1 MLAWD
6 VMSSSVS
13 FFTWSFKDT
22 LDSNAVF
29 REDDE
34 STNFLFK
41 ISSSL
46 VDSWEISLFKKWP
59 ANKALDCN
67 SNQSGIKSPLEVTI
81 RTSLSTKVREMFK
94 PLWKDRSWDTRC
106 PPLLVPTSNIE
117 ALRRLGDRWGEEC
130 FLDLSFFLCLF
141 SDTRVTRSI
150 TGAERTVQQGS
161 QGCDQARSA
170 PSSFM
175 LSLDK
180 FSQHLSNI
188 GTLLSHDSWKTQKKL
203 IKVKTDREQHKSL
216 IMHTTQIYPALI
228 VKIKLKHFL
237 SKQLSQKP
245 IENIK
250 KFVIVISHLG
260 HKLVKISDRLPC
272 LIKRKFW
279 GILVEK
285 IFSANRLDSYTKE
298 VSLTLFVRNNVR
310 REQDR
315 PILTHQR

>member
-1 MLAWD
+1 
-6 VMSSSVS
+6 
-13 FFTWSFKDT
+13 
-22 LDSNAVF
+22 
-29 REDDE
+29 
-34 STNFLFK
+34 
-41 ISSSL
+41 
-46 VDSWEISLFKKWP
+46 
-59 ANKALDCN
+59 
-67 SNQSGIKSPLEVTI
+67 
-81 RTSLSTKVREMFK
+81 
-94 PLWKDRSWDTRC
+94 
-106 PPLLVPTSNIE
+106 
-117 ALRRLGDRWGEEC
+117 
-130 FLDLSFFLCLF
+130 
-141 SDTRVTRSI
+141 
-150 TGAERTVQQGS
+150 
-161 QGCDQARSA
+161 
-170 PSSFM
+170 M